1 MMGELKLLA
10 KRVLLDRVIVWV
22 PFKSIIEAVADVG
35 LAQKEMVFRPVMV
48 GEIEAVSS
56 VPSNW
61 RQEPEIQELPLTQA
75 GAEEPVPRELAMR
88 YDELLAYYDEF
99 RRGKDREKREAV
111 VSSKNEAKNGAR
123 LKLSQILES
132 EMKSRFK

>member
-1 MMGELKLLA
+1 MK
-10 KRVLLDRVIVWV
+10 KVLLYED
-22 PFKSIIEAVADVG
+22 
-35 LAQKEMVFRPVMV
+35 FRR
-48 GEIEAVSS
+48 EFYRLLHLDA
-56 VPSNW
+56 
-61 RQEPEIQELPLTQA
+61 RELPPNSDRKYRGLVNQVIDGFEETYSKRRKIP
-75 GAEEPVPRELAMR
+75 AEEPVPRELAMR

-99 RRGKDREKREAV
+99 RRRKDSEKKEVV